1 MVKIDIISGFLGAG
15 KTTLIKKLLKEA
27 FEGEQVV
34 LIENEFGEI
43 GIDGGFLKD
52 AGIEIREMNSGCICC
67 SLVGDFG
74 ASLKEVVEKYH
85 PDRIL
90 IEPSGVGKLS
100 DVIKAVQGVE
110 EDVDIQLNSYTTVVD
125 AKKCK
130 MYMRNFGEFFDNQ
143 VQYAGAIIMS
153 RTDIVDE
160 KKAME
165 SMELLRSI
173 NEKAAIITTPI
184 EKLDG
189 KKILE
194 VMEHPVSLADELL
207 KEEHEH
213 HHHHDHTH
221 EHSHGHEH
229 HHHPDEGIVINLEQD
244 ILQRNNLLAER
255 NRGYFEAKNLF
266 CLNLMSSPG
275 SGKTTL
281 LEETIRRLKAKR
293 PIYVIEGDQQTS
305 NDADRIAAL
314 EIPVFQVNTGTG
326 CHLEA
331 DMVNHAVKHLN
342 PKEGA
347 ILFIENVGNL
357 VCPAMFDL
365 GESKKVVIVSTTE
378 GDDKPLK
385 YPHIFQEADICVI
398 NKIDLA
404 PYLNTK
410 VEVLRENAL
419 KVNHRLQIF
428 EVSATK
434 GDGMDAWCD
443 WLQTESAKCK

>member
-1 MVKIDIISGFLGAG
+1 MCG
-15 KTTLIKKLLKEA
+15 TC
-27 FEGEQVV
+27 
-34 LIENEFGEI
+34 
-43 GIDGGFLKD
+43 
-52 AGIEIREMNSGCICC
+52 GC
-67 SLVGDFG
+67 G
-74 ASLKEVVEKYH
+74 
-85 PDRIL
+85 
-90 IEPSGVGKLS
+90 
-100 DVIKAVQGVE
+100 
-110 EDVDIQLNSYTTVVD
+110 
-125 AKKCK
+125 
-130 MYMRNFGEFFDNQ
+130 
-143 VQYAGAIIMS
+143 
-153 RTDIVDE
+153 
-160 KKAME
+160 
-165 SMELLRSI
+165 
-173 NEKAAIITTPI
+173 
-184 EKLDG
+184 
-189 KKILE
+189 
-194 VMEHPVSLADELL
+194 
-207 KEEHEH
+207 EH
-213 HHHHDHTH
+213 HHHHDHMH

-293 PIYVIEGDQQTS
+293 SIYVI
-305 NDADRIAAL
+305 
-314 EIPVFQVNTGTG
+314 
-326 CHLEA
+326 A